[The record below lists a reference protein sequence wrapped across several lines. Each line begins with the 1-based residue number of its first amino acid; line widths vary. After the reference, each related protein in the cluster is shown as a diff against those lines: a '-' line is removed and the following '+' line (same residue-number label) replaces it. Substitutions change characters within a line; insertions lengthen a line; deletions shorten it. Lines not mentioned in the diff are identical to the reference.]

1 MDSGVETALEWAGPV
16 SQRGTGGLCPFLFL
30 HFSLVFFPSPYPTLP
45 PCKAGAEMFTP
56 SVKPLQLLCPKLGEI
71 ELSLLVSAK
80 SH

>member
-1 MDSGVETALEWAGPV
+1 MRLS
-16 SQRGTGGLCPFLFL
+16 TGKFMKKNEFWPQHITFLAIL
-30 HFSLVFFPSPYPTLP
+30 LGYLVFFPSPYPTLP